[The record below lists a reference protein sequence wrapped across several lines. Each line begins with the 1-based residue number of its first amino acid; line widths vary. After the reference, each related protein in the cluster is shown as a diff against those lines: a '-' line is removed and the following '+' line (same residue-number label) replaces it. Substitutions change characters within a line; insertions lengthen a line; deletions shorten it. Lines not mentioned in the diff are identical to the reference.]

1 MSDWTVDSLKEH
13 IDALRADDKQALEA
27 ALVAVQQENRK
38 SEISVEKRFDLLNEL
53 RTGVAT
59 KDQLE
64 ALEKVV
70 NDLKDRINTST
81 GQNQGSQLTKAAF
94 TTYLVAGCAFITVVV
109 LIANKVFK

>member
-1 MSDWTVDSLKEH
+1 MSEWSVGTLKEYFE
-13 IDALRADDKQALEA
+13 ALRADDKEALQA

-38 SEISVEKRFDLLNEL
+38 SEVSAEKRFDLLNEL

-70 NDLKDRINTST
+70 NDLKDRLNTSQGQST
-81 GQNQGSQLTKAAF
+81 GS
-94 TTYLVAGCAFITVVV
+94 TTH
-109 LIANKVFK
+109 KR